1 MSRRRALSLWS
12 LVTLTSTTAQQIS
25 FRATSSQRQ
34 LGGIAQ
40 HQQVHPDLSS
50 HECTGS
56 GQFGLLCLF
65 HNLVLWQK
73 QFYYITSEEI
83 SIPEVREGWHLSWHP
98 RGEAMLPEHVTV
110 VSPSALPWEHEQ
122 GVQTE
127 YLDQALIYNW
137 LDQGNMFHQMMEAG
151 NFIYA
156 TACRL
161 LDACTHDTSHYQLFA
176 TGYFEF
182 ANDNGLPAAH
192 ESLQCLTSRIPRWI
206 EDSYW
211 DDQVVVIG
219 KTAVG
224 LGGHCNES
232 EHEDKLQ
239 CEWDSI
245 SYMQNEYTSGHR
257 QLLLDCLGVTDQSSK
272 PSQQQTKV
280 TIVQRLLA
288 KGRSM
293 LNVLEMK
300 SAIAATGAEVQIVN
314 MEGKTLKQQA
324 EVLAHSHIYILVH
337 GAAMALYMFL
347 PKHAAIIEIQHHYAH
362 SAVYPSDMHQRTVT
376 RYDMDYHHEL
386 LISQKSTDIFLQK
399 DKVLKD
405 EVYQKLTA
413 GEQLQLWEQG
423 LCPGEKDDKLQ
434 QHCVQ
439 HWIFLAGNMVVDLE
453 MLKDAYHRAWQSL
466 PA

>member
-1 MSRRRALSLWS
+1 MLWS
-12 LVTLTSTTAQQIS
+12 LITLTSITAQHLS
-25 FRATSSQRQ
+25 LRATSSQRQ
-34 LGGIAQ
+34 SSGEPQ
-40 HQQVHPDLSS
+40 NQQAHPDLSS
-50 HECTGS
+50 HECTGK
-56 GQFGLLCLF
+56 GHFGLLCLF

-98 RGEAMLPEHVTV
+98 RGKAMLPEHIKV

-122 GVQTE
+122 GVQTK

-192 ESLQCLTSRIPRWI
+192 ESLQCLTSRMPRWI
-206 EDSYW
+206 EDPYW

-219 KTAVG
+219 KTA
-224 LGGHCNES
+224 
-232 EHEDKLQ
+232 
-239 CEWDSI
+239 
-245 SYMQNEYTSGHR
+245 
-257 QLLLDCLGVTDQSSK
+257 
-272 PSQQQTKV
+272 
-280 TIVQRLLA
+280 
-288 KGRSM
+288 
-293 LNVLEMK
+293 
-300 SAIAATGAEVQIVN
+300 IVN
-314 MEGKTLKQQA
+314 MEGKTLKWQA
-324 EVLAHSHIYILVH
+324 ELLAHSHVYILVH

-386 LISQKSTDIFLQK
+386 LITQKSTDISLQK
-399 DKVLKD
+399 EKVLKD
-405 EVYQKLTA
+405 EVYQKLTC

-434 QHCVQ
+434 QHCVKQ
-439 HWIFLAGNMVVDLE
+439 WIFLAGNMMVDLR
-453 MLKDAYHRAWQSL
+453 MLKETYHRAWQAL

>member
-1 MSRRRALSLWS
+1 
-12 LVTLTSTTAQQIS
+12 
-25 FRATSSQRQ
+25 
-34 LGGIAQ
+34 
-40 HQQVHPDLSS
+40 
-50 HECTGS
+50 
-56 GQFGLLCLF
+56 
-65 HNLVLWQK
+65 
-73 QFYYITSEEI
+73 
-83 SIPEVREGWHLSWHP
+83 
-98 RGEAMLPEHVTV
+98 MLPEHIKV

-122 GVQTE
+122 GVQTK

-192 ESLQCLTSRIPRWI
+192 ESLQCLTSRMPRWI
-206 EDSYW
+206 EDPYW

-224 LGGHCNES
+224 LGGHCDES
-232 EHEDKLQ
+232 EHQDKLQ

-257 QLLLDCLGVTDQSSK
+257 QLLLDCLGVRDESSK

-280 TIVQRLLA
+280 TIMQRLLA

-293 LNVLEMK
+293 LNILEMK

-314 MEGKTLKQQA
+314 MEGKTLKWQA
-324 EVLAHSHIYILVH
+324 ELLAHSHVYILVH

-386 LISQKSTDIFLQK
+386 LITQKSTDISLQK
-399 DKVLKD
+399 EKVLKD
-405 EVYQKLTA
+405 EVYQKLTC

-423 LCPGEKDDKLQ
+423 LCPGEKRVTLLSRHLQ
-434 QHCVQ
+434 SLTRFQNPNGNTISHVNIQ
-439 HWIFLAGNMVVDLE
+439 GSQYGVLRATNKSRSAAEQQQTSSAHPTLAANSGRKVVSASTESQEAASAAKEAHPVIPRLAAAEKKKEKVYAVRRVWEASDRPRRPFVAPWEQKDVEPHSIPMVVQSQ
-453 MLKDAYHRAWQSL
+453 HR
-466 PA
+466 

>member
-1 MSRRRALSLWS
+1 MSRRRALSLLWS
-12 LVTLTSTTAQQIS
+12 LVTLTSITAQQIS
-25 FRATSSQRQ
+25 FRATSSQQ
-34 LGGIAQ
+34 QSGGIAQ
-40 HQQVHPDLSS
+40 HQQTHPDLSS

-73 QFYYITSEEI
+73 QFYYISSEEI
-83 SIPEVREGWHLSWHP
+83 SIPE
-98 RGEAMLPEHVTV
+98 
-110 VSPSALPWEHEQ
+110 
-122 GVQTE
+122 TE

-176 TGYFEF
+176 TGYFEND
-182 ANDNGLPAAH
+182 NDNGLPAAY
-192 ESLQCLTSRIPRWI
+192 ESLQCLTSRLPRWI
-206 EDSYW
+206 EDPYW
-211 DDQVVVIG
+211 DDKVVVIS

-224 LGGHCNES
+224 VG
-232 EHEDKLQ
+232 
-239 CEWDSI
+239 
-245 SYMQNEYTSGHR
+245 
-257 QLLLDCLGVTDQSSK
+257 GVTDETSK

-280 TIVQRLLA
+280 TIVQRLMA

-293 LNVLEMK
+293 LNVLEMQ

-324 EVLAHSHIYILVH
+324 ELLAHSHIYILVH

-362 SAVYPSDMHQRTVT
+362 SAVYPSDMHHRTVT

-386 LISQKSTDIFLQK
+386 LISQKSTDISLQK
-399 DKVLKD
+399 EKVLKD
-405 EVYQKLTA
+405 EVYQKLTS

-453 MLKDAYHRAWQSL
+453 TLKEAYHRAWQSL
-466 PA
+466 PT